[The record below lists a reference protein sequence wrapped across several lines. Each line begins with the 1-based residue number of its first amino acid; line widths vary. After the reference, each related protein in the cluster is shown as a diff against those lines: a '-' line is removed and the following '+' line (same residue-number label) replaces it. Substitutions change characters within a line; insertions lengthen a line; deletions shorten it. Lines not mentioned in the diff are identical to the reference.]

1 MSKKSPEDLDKL
13 FQQEPE
19 QYPFPYNE
27 ASWTEMEKLLDKD
40 DRRRFLWWWFFGIG
54 ALILIGSIFFFG
66 KNETEVVDA
75 NVGFDKKE
83 ILGNEKQVEKT
94 EDLNSVEN
102 DFLNQNSIPETKELE
117 AVGFNK
123 NQSNLSTKK
132 SNSNSRFSQQDI
144 SKNKK
149 EESNLGFNDLNFR
162 KNEFVNTMLQDSVLR
177 NSDSGNNENLL
188 KKSDSE
194 IDSTDIIASF
204 VPNVFSNDSIS
215 KIASLAFFLLEEKE
229 ILKLPLPKSKDI
241 EEPKEVKNNLLFG
254 AFIATEKTG
263 TNRNNLSKLNW
274 KIGAQIEYRFF
285 QRYSASVGVSYMRKE
300 YGAGGN
306 DYQPDNGAWL
316 YDIAPTTV
324 DASCDILEIP
334 VNIGFFQKKNNENGF
349 YSKLGL
355 TSFVMLEEHYY
366 YHYEDQLPGQIRY
379 WGGYKENKHWFGI
392 GEIYV
397 GYQHVLDP
405 VTFLQIEPF
414 FQIPLTGVGNGKVKL
429 WSLGVNLKVNFKT
442 K

>member
-40 DRRRFLWWWFFGIG
+40 DRRRFLWWWVFGIG
-54 ALILIGSIFFFG
+54 ALLLIGSIFFFG

-75 NVGFDKKE
+75 NLDFDKKE

-102 DFLNQNSIPETKELE
+102 DFLNQNSIPDTKELE

-194 IDSTDIIASF
+194 IDSTDIIASS

-215 KIASLAFFLLEEKE
+215 KIASLTFFLLEEKE

-241 EEPKEVKNNLLFG
+241 EEPEEVKNNLLFG

-274 KIGAQIEYRFF
+274 KIGAQIQYRFF

-306 DYQPDNGAWL
+306 DYQPDNGTWL
-316 YDIAPTTV
+316 YDVAPTTV

-392 GEIYV
+392 GEIYI